1 MLDAPRNASRI
12 DIHWAA
18 PHWSMD
24 TSLRA
29 PPWPSRWNPVMP
41 SDMRTVWVPAESYL
55 WDWLPL
61 TPSST
66 VPSPQSMVYVPRA
79 GMVMDWPGA
88 VVFQVVTKSEEG
100 GKASGT
106 SAMVRFMLSETVA
119 APSLTVSVRVRVV
132 LASTWGVVKVVDTA
146 VALSKAMAGL
156 AGSWDHR

>member
-12 DIHWAA
+12 DVHWAV

-29 PPWPSRWNPVMP
+29 PPRPLRWSLVMP
-41 SDMRTVWVPAESYL
+41 SDMRTVWVPGEPYL

-61 TPSST
+61 TFSST

-79 GMVMDWPGA
+79 GTVMDWPGA
-88 VVFQVVTKSEEG
+88 VVFQVVTKSDSDLSSTVTKVVSVSE
-100 GKASGT
+100 A
-106 SAMVRFMLSETVA
+106 VPSETVSA
-119 APSLTVSVRVRVV
+119 NAKVMS
-132 LASTWGVVKVVDTA
+132 ASTWGAMKVVDMA